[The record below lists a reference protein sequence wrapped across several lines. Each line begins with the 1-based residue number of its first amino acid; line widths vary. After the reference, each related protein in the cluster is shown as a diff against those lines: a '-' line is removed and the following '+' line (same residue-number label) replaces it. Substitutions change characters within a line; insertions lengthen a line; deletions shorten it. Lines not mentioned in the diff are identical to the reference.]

1 MPKIK
6 FLADMNI
13 SPATVQQLK
22 NLKWDIIRVSEIMD
36 IRSKDTEILLYAKEN
51 DRVVIT
57 QDVDFSTLL
66 AISGFKKPSVINLR
80 LEENRPDTVTKRL
93 LMAVAGMENELAE
106 GAVLSVDE
114 VSIRYRLLPI
124 TGD

>member
-6 FLADMNI
+6 FLADMNV
-13 SPATVQQLK
+13 SPVTVEQLK

-36 IRSKDTEILLYAKEN
+36 IRSRDTEILLYAKEN
-51 DRVVIT
+51 DRVIIT
-57 QDVDFSTLL
+57 QDLDFSTLL
-66 AISGFKKPSVINLR
+66 AISGYKKPSLINLR
-80 LEENRPDTVTKRL
+80 LEENRPDSVAKRL

-106 GAVLSVDE
+106 GAVLSVDD

>member
-1 MPKIK
+1 LPKIK
-6 FLADMNI
+6 FLADMNV
-13 SPATVQQLK
+13 SPVTVEQLK

-36 IRSKDTEILLYAKEN
+36 IRSRDTEILLYAKEN
-51 DRVVIT
+51 DRVIIT
-57 QDVDFSTLL
+57 QDLDFSTLL
-66 AISGFKKPSVINLR
+66 AISGYKKPSLINLR
-80 LEENRPDTVTKRL
+80 LEENRPDSVAKRL

-106 GAVLSVDE
+106 GAVLSVDD

>member
-1 MPKIK
+1 
-6 FLADMNI
+6 MNI

-51 DRVVIT
+51 DRVIIT
-57 QDVDFSTLL
+57 QDIDFSTLL
-66 AISGFKKPSVINLR
+66 AISGSKKPSVINLR
-80 LEENRPDTVTKRL
+80 LEENRPDSVTKRL
-93 LMAVAGMENELAE
+93 LMAVAGIENELAE

>member
-13 SPATVQQLK
+13 SPLTVEQLK
-22 NLKWDIIRVSEIMD
+22 NHKWDIIRVSEIMD

-51 DRVVIT
+51 DRVIIT
-57 QDVDFSTLL
+57 HDIDFSMLL
-66 AISGFKKPSVINLR
+66 AISGLKKPSVINLR
-80 LEENRPDTVTKRL
+80 LEENRPDLVTNRL
-93 LMAVAGMENELAE
+93 LMVVAGMENELTE

-124 TGD
+124 AGD

>member
-13 SPATVQQLK
+13 SPLTVEQLR
-22 NLKWDIIRVSEIMD
+22 NLEWDVIRVSEIMD
-36 IRSKDTEILLYAKEN
+36 IRSKDTEILLYAREN
-51 DRVVIT
+51 DRVIIT
-57 QDVDFSTLL
+57 QDIDFSMLL

-80 LEENRPDTVTKRL
+80 LEENKPDLATKRL
-93 LMAVAGMENELAE
+93 LNVVTAMENELAE

-114 VSIRYRLLPI
+114 VSVRYRLLPI
-124 TGD
+124 AGD